1 MKNAKVAYSLFF
13 FNAIYLITLL
23 GYPVVLMLCVFM
35 FDAPTSYD
43 YISNYITVYIMAS
56 YPVAVLLSLSCW
68 IFIMFVNLNGPWLSE
83 IYCCSGL
90 RQSYWSALPPV
101 LFRFRS

>member
-68 IFIMFVNLNGPWLSE
+68 ILYHVRKFKWALVIGNLL
-83 IYCCSGL
+83 
-90 RQSYWSALPPV
+90 
-101 LFRFRS
+101 LFWVAAIILVGIASSIVSF

>member
-13 FNAIYLITLL
+13 FNAVYLITLL

-56 YPVAVLLSLSCW
+56 YPVAVLLSLCCW
-68 IFIMFVNLNGPWLSE
+68 IFYHVRKFKWALVIGNLL
-83 IYCCSGL
+83 
-90 RQSYWSALPPV
+90 
-101 LFRFRS
+101 LFWVAAIILVGIASSIVSF